1 MLAILSLKKY
11 YISEIEQ
18 KYIAAFLNDLF
29 EGTMTSKQL
38 EERAL
43 GYGLHKDDS
52 FLIVLIDLESQN
64 MAGNLQEALMVLAHK
79 LPKNGYYFMIHDTH
93 MHIMFHSSKEISAVG
108 IQADISKTMTELEQ
122 IINRRYH
129 GISFYA
135 GISELTCDISQVPL
149 KIQEARDALQFGHAF
164 HNNIVKYKD

>member
-1 MLAILSLKKY
+1 
-11 YISEIEQ
+11 
-18 KYIAAFLNDLF
+18 
-29 EGTMTSKQL
+29 
-38 EERAL
+38 
-43 GYGLHKDDS
+43 
-52 FLIVLIDLESQN
+52 
-64 MAGNLQEALMVLAHK
+64 
-79 LPKNGYYFMIHDTH
+79 

-164 HNNIVKYKD
+164 HNNIVKYKI